1 MSDMK
6 RRTFIPLLGGAAAW
20 PVTAHAQQRGLPVI
34 GLLSSRSAATD
45 TQSIAVFRQ
54 ALNEGGFVEGQ
65 NVVIDYRWADGQY
78 DRLPALAASLARRQV
93 AVIVTIGG
101 EVSGLAAKA
110 ATATIPIVFV
120 AGTDPVAIG
129 RSSLNRPGGNIT
141 GHSVMFS
148 EQTAKRLG
156 LLQELVPKA
165 SLIGVLVNPS
175 YSGFDLQLQQLQ
187 EAAGALRQELRV
199 ASAHTERE
207 IGAAFEASIQR
218 RAK

>member
-1 MSDMK
+1 M
-6 RRTFIPLLGGAAAW
+6 RRRQFLGVLGAAATW
-20 PVTAHAQQRGLPVI
+20 PVAARAQQRGLPVI

-45 TQSIAVFRQ
+45 TNLIAVFRQ

-78 DRLPALAASLARRQV
+78 DRLPALATSLVRRQV

-129 RSSLNRPGGNIT
+129 LVSSLNRPGGNIT
-141 GHSVMFS
+141 GHKCDVFRADG
-148 EQTAKRLG
+148 QT
-156 LLQELVPKA
+156 
-165 SLIGVLVNPS
+165 
-175 YSGFDLQLQQLQ
+175 SGTS
-187 EAAGALRQELRV
+187 AGACPEGFV
-199 ASAHTERE
+199 DW
-207 IGAAFEASIQR
+207 
-218 RAK
+218 RAGEPVLFGL